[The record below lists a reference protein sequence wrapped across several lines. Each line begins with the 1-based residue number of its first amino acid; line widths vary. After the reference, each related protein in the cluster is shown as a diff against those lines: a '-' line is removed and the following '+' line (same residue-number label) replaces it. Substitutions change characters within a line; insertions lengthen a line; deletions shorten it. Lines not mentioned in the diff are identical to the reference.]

1 MLAVL
6 VVIGEVEIPTSGKV
20 DHCTSWLP
28 GSGLHFWIIIPTMA
42 AVRVVSSTGRLVS
55 AFLCSYPVQLIVFG
69 SIIASQSGAGWVE
82 ACNLIG

>member
-1 MLAVL
+1 
-6 VVIGEVEIPTSGKV
+6 
-20 DHCTSWLP
+20 
-28 GSGLHFWIIIPTMA
+28 MA

-82 ACNLIG
+82 ACNLIGWPNSVRSAGHLIGQLLIGWFVG